1 MTKDTESRLETGATP
16 KAPEH
21 GPPRKPYTGPLLVE
35 WGSILE
41 LTAGP
46 FADVTDADVGG
57 SGGV

>member
-1 MTKDTESRLETGATP
+1 MTKDTESRLEPGTTP
-16 KAPEH
+16 EASEH
-21 GPPRKPYTGPLLVE
+21 APPRKPYVGPVLVE
-35 WGSILE
+35 WGSLLE